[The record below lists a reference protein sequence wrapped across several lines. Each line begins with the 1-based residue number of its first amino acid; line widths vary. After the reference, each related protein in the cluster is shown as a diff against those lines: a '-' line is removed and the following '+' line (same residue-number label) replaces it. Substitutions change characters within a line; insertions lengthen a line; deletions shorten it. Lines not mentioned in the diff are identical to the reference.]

1 MILTVFFLTSV
12 LYGVLFGLLWG
23 WSAIHAFLTP
33 KEALSRRGLWVAA
46 IVVNPATAIWY
57 WYVWKRWAFWALF
70 APALVFLA
78 LLPIT
83 LEALVDALAVRDLA
97 DRFVAIATL
106 FLQYVV
112 DAIPLPVLVPLAAF
126 PFILR
131 LAALA
136 HLGRNADLTAAD
148 RNDYAIA
155 FALPIVG
162 FGGAIA
168 YCFKWRRIWAS
179 LGLGW
184 FLIASGTAW
193 SFVRFLG

>member
-1 MILTVFFLTSV
+1 MLTLVFLATI
-12 LYGVLFGLLWG
+12 LYGVLFALLWG
-23 WSAIHAFLTP
+23 WSLIHAFLTP
-33 KEALSRRGLWVAA
+33 KEALSRRGLWTAA
-46 IVVNPATAIWY
+46 IIVNPITAIWY

-97 DRFVAIATL
+97 DRFVTIATL
-106 FLQYVV
+106 FLQNVV
-112 DAIPLPVLVPLAAF
+112 DAIPLLVLIPIVAF

-131 LAALA
+131 LAALT
-136 HLGRNADLTAAD
+136 HLGRNANLTAAD

-168 YCFKWRRIWAS
+168 YCFKWRRAWAS
-179 LGLGW
+179 LGLVW
-184 FLIASGTAW
+184 FLIASGTIW
-193 SFVRFLG
+193 SFIRFLG